1 MILFLSGC
9 VVGCVTGMF
18 LLWHLNSALPRA
30 CAYESCTTNHWEL
43 GPFCSHH
50 ILDEYEE
57 EHGRG
62 ARPATVTVRKE
73 KIDGVP
79 YTVHDCSEL
88 LGRGSGPGKVQ
99 Q

>member
-9 VVGCVTGMF
+9 AVGCVMGMF
-18 LLWHLNSALPRA
+18 LLWYLVQAMPRA
-30 CAYESCTTNHWEL
+30 CDFPSCPTNHWNL
-43 GPFCSHH
+43 GPFCSYH

-62 ARPATVTVRKE
+62 SRPMTVRKE